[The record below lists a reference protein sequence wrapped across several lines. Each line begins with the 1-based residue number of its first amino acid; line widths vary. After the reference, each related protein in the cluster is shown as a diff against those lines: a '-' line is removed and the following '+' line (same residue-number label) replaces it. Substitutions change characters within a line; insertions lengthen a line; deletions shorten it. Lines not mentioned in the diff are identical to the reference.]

1 MIKEDLPTPLV
12 PVAWLAAH
20 LGDPT
25 VRVVDATMHLAIAGR
40 NARKEYEAGHIPG
53 AVFADIEWLSD
64 NTAPFPHTLLGPS
77 DFAER
82 MGALGISNDTSVVVY
97 DTSGQNYSAPRF
109 WWMMRTFG
117 HAKVAVLDGGL
128 PKWIADGHAVTSDV
142 TTVSPATFVAKF
154 DPSRVRD
161 ISAVRRNIDSQQE
174 QVVDARSPGR
184 FRGTEPEP
192 RAGVRGGHMPG
203 SVNVH
208 YATLVND
215 DGTLRSPESLRAI
228 IEGAGVDVNRPI
240 VASCGTGV
248 TACAVILALDVLGV
262 KNTAVFDGSWTEW
275 GSAADTPIERDS
287 NGSS

>member
-1 MIKEDLPTPLV
+1 MDNESLPTPLV
-12 PVAWLAAH
+12 SVAWLAAH
-20 LGDPT
+20 LQDPGI
-25 VRVVDATMHLAIAGR
+25 RIVDATMHLANAGR
-40 NARKEYEAGHIPG
+40 DARKEYEAGHIPG
-53 AVFADIEWLSD
+53 AVFADIGWLSD
-64 NTAPFPHTLLGPS
+64 ETAPFPHTLLS
-77 DFAER
+77 AADFAQR
-82 MGALGISNDTSVVVY
+82 MGALGISNDTAVVVY

-117 HAKVAVLDGGL
+117 HTKVAVLDGGL
-128 PKWIADGHAVTSDV
+128 PKWIADGHAVTREI
-142 TTVSPATFVAKF
+142 TTVSPAKFNATFDAA
-154 DPSRVRD
+154 RVRD
-161 ISAVRRNIDSQQE
+161 IGAVRRNIERKEE

-184 FRGTEPEP
+184 FHGTEPEP

-203 SVNVH
+203 SVNLH

-228 IEGAGVDVNRPI
+228 MEASGIDVNRPI

-275 GSAADTPIERDS
+275 GSMPDTPVVTGD
-287 NGSS
+287 